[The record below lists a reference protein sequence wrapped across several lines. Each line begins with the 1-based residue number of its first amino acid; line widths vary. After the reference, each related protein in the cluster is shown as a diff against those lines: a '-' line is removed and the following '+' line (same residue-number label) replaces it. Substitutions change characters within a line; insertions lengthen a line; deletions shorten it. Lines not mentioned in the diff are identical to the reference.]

1 MMITTKD
8 KIEIVIQRG
17 IYLYQEYDRLD
28 SIIMERND
36 GMPGSKEWCL
46 EAQKEL
52 IDIRLKMEAL
62 AEQLEILESTI

>member
-1 MMITTKD
+1 MITTKD
-8 KIEIVIQRG
+8 KIDIVIQRG
-17 IYLYQEYDRLD
+17 ISLYEEYDRLNA
-28 SIIMERND
+28 IIVERND

-62 AEQLEILESTI
+62 AEQLEILEDNI